1 MRNFKLEIVTPTEIN
16 KIENVSYVRCPGSDG
31 SFGIMNGHRDAVI
44 ALGVGEIKITETGK
58 DFYYATSGGFVE
70 ISKEKVQFLLE
81 TVELSKDINLDRAK
95 SSLKRSKDRVSNKNN
110 NDMNRAELSLIKAL
124 NRLKV
129 SSR

>member
-1 MRNFKLEIVTPTEIN
+1 M
-16 KIENVSYVRCPGSDG
+16 
-31 SFGIMNGHRDAVI
+31 
-44 ALGVGEIKITETGK
+44 
-58 DFYYATSGGFVE
+58 
-70 ISKEKVQFLLE
+70 QFLLE

>member
-31 SFGIMNGHRDAVI
+31 SFGIMKGHRDAVI

>member
-1 MRNFKLEIVTPTEIN
+1 MSNFKLEIVTPTEIN

-44 ALGVGEIKITETGK
+44 TLGVGEIKITETGK

>member
-44 ALGVGEIKITETGK
+44 TLGVGEIKITETGK

>member
-31 SFGIMNGHRDAVI
+31 SFGIMKGHRDAVI
-44 ALGVGEIKITETGK
+44 ELGVGEIKITETGK

>member
-1 MRNFKLEIVTPTEIN
+1 MSNFKLEIVTPTEIN
-16 KIENVSYVRCPGSDG
+16 EIDKVSYVRCPGSDG
-31 SFGIMNGHRDAVI
+31 SFGIMKGHRNAVI

-58 DFYYATSGGFVE
+58 DSYYATSGGFVE

-81 TVELSKDINLDRAK
+81 NVELSKDINLDRAK
-95 SSLKRSKDRVSNKNN
+95 SSLKRSKDRISNKNN

-129 SSR
+129 SNR